1 MSYISYG
8 ITVSDGQKS
17 DFRRAMK
24 NGEEIT
30 LRLSNSDLSGS
41 DHFLLTQRQINKIE
55 KSKSKGV
62 GCDIDFSSTQVK
74 KHRST
79 GSMEGG
85 ALNPSLILEGIKAG
99 SDGVANIFGSI
110 SSTIQNQQNRKNEKQ
125 YLTGEIDA
133 QKAKM
138 NMMAQATKMGMQA
151 QRFENLKKM
160 RDQLGLKWS
169 NDDIMEKVLNGG
181 KIKGGCNGC
190 KKGGAVD
197 PQLAG
202 DAIRSG
208 SNAGANVVGNIT
220 GLIDNSLEQGFVK
233 KQNDGTYDFIKQM
246 NEGKKNSYNDT
257 ALVLKIAGIKGMVK
271 KYGLNWGDDKIME
284 YAMKGGTVEGL
295 GLFIHG
301 SKGGK
306 GLFVQG
312 GAFESLLGKSPGSSM
327 VGKCR
332 AMTPQCTG
340 KTWEQ
345 LKQRNSGQGLF
356 VQGKGSEKKKKKL

>member
-1 MSYISYG
+1 M
-8 ITVSDGQKS
+8 
-17 DFRRAMK
+17 R
-24 NGEEIT
+24 NGTGVT
-30 LRLSNSDLSGS
+30 LRLSNSDLSGP

-55 KSKSKGV
+55 KNKSNGV
-62 GCDIDFSSTQVK
+62 GCDLTFSGTQVK

-79 GSMEGG
+79 GG
-85 ALNPSLILEGIKAG
+85 AIDPSLVLEGIKAG
-99 SDGVANIFGSI
+99 SDGVANIFGSV
-110 SSTIQNQQNRKNEKQ
+110 SSTIQNQKNRENEKQ

-169 NDDIMEKVLNGG
+169 NDDIMMKVLS
-181 KIKGGCNGC
+181 GGCNSC

-197 PQLAG
+197 RQLVS
-202 DAIRSG
+202 DAVSSG

-246 NEGKKNSYNDT
+246 NEGKKNAYNDT

-271 KYGLNWGDDKIME
+271 KYGLNWDDDKIME
-284 YAMKGGTVEGL
+284 YAMRGGTLEGL
-295 GLFIHG
+295 GLFLHG
-301 SKGGK
+301 SKGGNGLFLQGKGGYDISKDIGKNALKQWKEASNLSNVKKPKTQCRAYTAECLGMTKEEFAKHQRERAGGK

-312 GAFESLLGKSPGSSM
+312 K
-327 VGKCR
+327 
-332 AMTPQCTG
+332 
-340 KTWEQ
+340 
-345 LKQRNSGQGLF
+345 
-356 VQGKGSEKKKKKL
+356 GKGKGKKTKSK

>member
-8 ITVSDGQKS
+8 VTVSEGQKAE
-17 DFRRAMK
+17 FRKAMR
-24 NGEEIT
+24 NGTEVT

-55 KSKSKGV
+55 KSKANGV
-62 GCDIDFSSTQVK
+62 GCDINFSETQVK
-74 KHRST
+74 KHRSQ
-79 GSMEGG
+79 GNVGG
-85 ALNPSLILEGIKAG
+85 ALNPSLILEGIKSG
-99 SDGVANIFGSI
+99 SEGVANIFGSI

-169 NDDIMEKVLNGG
+169 NDDIMEKVLSGG

-271 KYGLNWGDDKIME
+271 KYGLNWSDDKIME
-284 YAMKGGTVEGL
+284 YAMKGGTVQGL
-295 GLFIHG
+295 GLFLHG

-306 GLFVQG
+306 GMFVQG
-312 GAFESLLGKSPGSSM
+312 KAIKGQ
-327 VGKCR
+327 CR
-332 AMTPQCTG
+332 ALTPQCTG
-340 KTWEQ
+340 KTWEELRQ
-345 LKQRNSGQGLF
+345 SRSS
-356 VQGKGSEKKKKKL
+356 GKGMFIQGSGKKKA

>member
-1 MSYISYG
+1 MSYTSYG
-8 ITVSDGQKS
+8 VTLSEFQKGE
-17 DFRRAMK
+17 FRKAMR
-24 NGEEIT
+24 NGTGVT
-30 LRLSNSDLSGS
+30 LRLSNSDLSGP

-55 KSKSKGV
+55 KNKSNGV
-62 GCDIDFSSTQVK
+62 GCDLTFSGTQVK

-79 GSMEGG
+79 GG
-85 ALNPSLILEGIKAG
+85 AIDPSLVLEGIKAG
-99 SDGVANIFGSI
+99 SDGVANIFGSV
-110 SSTIQNQQNRKNEKQ
+110 SSTIQNQKNRENEKQ

-169 NDDIMEKVLNGG
+169 NDDIMMKVLS
-181 KIKGGCNGC
+181 GGCNSC

-197 PQLAG
+197 RQLVS
-202 DAIRSG
+202 DAVSSG

-271 KYGLNWGDDKIME
+271 KYGLNWDDDKIME
-284 YAMKGGTVEGL
+284 YAMRGSGLFLHGKGGYNVTDEQL
-295 GLFIHG
+295 KNWRE
-301 SKGGK
+301 SEKKKGIK
-306 GLFVQG
+306 GQ
-312 GAFESLLGKSPGSSM
+312 
-327 VGKCR
+327 CR
-332 AMTPQCTG
+332 ALTPQCTG

-345 LKQRNSGQGLF
+345 LKNGNGLF
-356 VQGKGSEKKKKKL
+356 IQGSGKKKA

>member
-1 MSYISYG
+1 MSYVSYG

-17 DFRRAMK
+17 EFRRAMR
-24 NGEEIT
+24 NGNPIT

-55 KSKSKGV
+55 KSEANGV
-62 GCDIDFSSTQVK
+62 GCDITFSGTQVK
-74 KHRST
+74 KHRSQ
-79 GSMEGG
+79 GSVGG
-85 ALNPSLILEGIKAG
+85 ALDPSLILEGIKSG
-99 SDGVANIFGSI
+99 SEGVANIFGSI

-169 NDDIMEKVLNGG
+169 NDDIMEKVLSGG
-181 KIKGGCNGC
+181 KVKGGCNC

-271 KYGLNWGDDKIME
+271 KYGLNWNDDKIME
-284 YAMKGGTVEGL
+284 YAMRGN
-295 GLFIHG
+295 GLFLHG
-301 SKGGK
+301 PKNGK
-306 GLFVQG
+306 GLFVHGKGGYNITDEQWNKWKEEQG
-312 GAFESLLGKSPGSSM
+312 KKGIKGQ
-327 VGKCR
+327 CR
-332 AMTPQCTG
+332 ALTPQCTG
-340 KTWEQ
+340 KTWEE
-345 LKQRNSGQGLF
+345 LR
-356 VQGKGSEKKKKKL
+356 QGKGSNSGKGMFIQGSGKKKA